1 MKTNFNLVWEK
12 LKKVLKNWH
21 QAFAKWLKYFWHRY
35 CLTRWL
41 MIGFLG
47 IFLLI
52 STYLVFVAKTAKV
65 DDLKARLERSTE
77 IYDYKDQKA
86 GYLYSQK
93 GTWKPLSQIS
103 VNLQNA
109 VISTEDRNFYHE
121 YGFSFKGIARA
132 GLLYLRNRLTG
143 RNYISGG
150 GSTLTQQLVKN
161 AFLSQEQTFS
171 RKAKEIFIAMQVE
184 NEYSKREILTMYLN
198 NAYFGHGV
206 WGAEDASL
214 KYFGVHASQLTVPE
228 AATLAG
234 MLTSPNSYNPIDHPQ
249 ASKERRNLVLKL
261 MVENQKLTTAQAKS
275 YQQTSMTTKDRYHY
289 QSGYKYPYYFDA
301 VISEAIN
308 KYGLTESE
316 IMNGGY
322 KIYTSLNQNYQTD
335 LQDAFADSALFP
347 YNASDGTEAQGAS
360 VAIDPKTGGVAA
372 LIGGRAG
379 SHVFRGYNRATQLIR
394 SPGSTIKPIAV
405 YAPALAAGYHYD
417 SYLEDKLQSYGTNQ
431 YTPHN
436 YDNEYAGKI
445 RMYLALADSKNAAT
459 VWLLN
464 KIGVDRGYQ
473 MAKKFGLNV
482 TASDDNLSLALGGLK
497 KGESPYQMAS
507 AYTAF
512 ANNGVKKSPH
522 LITKIVDASG
532 KVIVDNQNVSSKRI
546 ISKSQAREMTSMM
559 MDVYNLGTG
568 VNAKPSGYTIAG
580 KTGTTQSSPGST
592 SDRDHWYIGYTPD
605 IVLATWVGFDSSK
618 YSLDDEGTRGGS
630 ALFKEQMQAILPQT
644 AGTKFTV
651 KSASARL
658 NNTTSTS
665 SGLWKTLENA
675 GSNLKD
681 DFSKSTSDLGEKAS
695 SLFEQGKQ
703 KVQGIFGK

>member
-1 MKTNFNLVWEK
+1 MKTDSDSLW
-12 LKKVLKNWH
+12 KKIKRSVKRGR
-21 QAFAKWLKYFWHRY
+21 QAFSNWFKKIWYRY

-41 MIGFLG
+41 IIILMSAFLVA
-47 IFLLI
+47 
-52 STYLVFVAKTAKV
+52 STYLIFVAKTAKV
-65 DDLKARLERSTE
+65 DELKARLEQSTE
-77 IYDYKDQKA
+77 IYDYQGQKA

-93 GTWKPLSQIS
+93 GTWKPLDQIS

-109 VISTEDRNFYHE
+109 VLSTEDRNFYHE

-132 GLLYLRNRLTG
+132 GLLYVRNRLL
-143 RNYISGG
+143 NHSYISGG

-184 NEYSKREILTMYLN
+184 NEYSKKEILTMYLN

-214 KYFGVHASQLTVPE
+214 KYFGVHASQLTVPQ

-234 MLTSPNSYNPIDHPQ
+234 MLRSPNGYNPIDHPT
-249 ASKERRNLVLKL
+249 AAKERRNVVLQL
-261 MVENQKLTTAQAKS
+261 MVENSKLSSAQAKS
-275 YQQTSMTTKDRYHY
+275 YQQTAMVTKDHYEY

-301 VISEAIN
+301 VIEEAIK

-322 KIYTSLNQNYQTD
+322 KIYTALNQSYQTD
-335 LQDAFADSALFP
+335 LQNSFADSSLLP
-347 YNASDGTEAQGAS
+347 YDASDGTKAQGAS
-360 VAIDPKTGGVAA
+360 VAINPKTGGVAA
-372 LIGGRAG
+372 LVGGRSG
-379 SHVFRGYNRATQLIR
+379 SHVFRGYNRATQLVR

-417 SYLEDKLQSYGTNQ
+417 SYLEDKLQSYGTNN

-436 YDNEYAGKI
+436 YNNVYAGKI
-445 RMYLALADSKNAAT
+445 RMYLALAESKNAAT

-464 KIGVDRGYQ
+464 KIGVERGYQ

-482 TASDDNLSLALGGLK
+482 TSSDDNLSLALGGLS
-497 KGESPYQMAS
+497 KGESPYEMAS

-512 ANNGVKKSPH
+512 ANNGVLKSAH

-532 KVIVDNQNVSSKRI
+532 KVIVNNKNVSAKRV
-546 ISKSQAREMTSMM
+546 ISKKQAQEMTSMM
-559 MDVYNLGTG
+559 MDVYNIGTG
-568 VNAKPSGYTIAG
+568 VNGKPSGYTIAG
-580 KTGTTQSSPGST
+580 KTGTTQSSNGST
-592 SDRDHWYIGYTPD
+592 ADRDVWYIGYTPD
-605 IVLATWVGFDSSK
+605 IVLATWVGFDSNK
-618 YSLDDEGTRGGS
+618 YALQNEGTRGGA
-630 ALFKEQMQAILPQT
+630 ALFKNQMEAILPQT
-644 AGTKFTV
+644 AGTSFNI

-658 NNTTSTS
+658 NSTKS
-665 SGLWKTLENA
+665 SNSSLWDTVKNA

-681 DFSKSTSDLGEKAS
+681 DFSNSTSGLKQKAS
-695 SLFEQGKQ
+695 SLINQGKQ
-703 KVQGIFGK
+703 KIQSIFGK